1 MMSLFLLVNV
11 VSCNEEVLILQDEY
25 NLYNIDFFNLIFYSD
40 ENRIEA
46 CRYLNNGEITIE
58 KEPLAKDGYYIYVDN
73 QLIQEVAVEN
83 EWAKIILNYPEYL
96 HIIEEDEVKVVTAD
110 VQTSRNNYS
119 IIVLFSLFFIFIIS
133 LSLFILVSKM

>member
-1 MMSLFLLVNV
+1 MMSLFLLVSI

-46 CRYLNNGEITIE
+46 CKY
-58 KEPLAKDGYYIYVDN
+58 
-73 QLIQEVAVEN
+73 
-83 EWAKIILNYPEYL
+83 LNYPEYL
-96 HIIEEDEVKVVTAD
+96 HIIEKDETIIVNTD
-110 VQTSRNNYS
+110 VEIERNNYS
-119 IIVLFSLFFIFIIS
+119 IIILLSLFFIFLIC